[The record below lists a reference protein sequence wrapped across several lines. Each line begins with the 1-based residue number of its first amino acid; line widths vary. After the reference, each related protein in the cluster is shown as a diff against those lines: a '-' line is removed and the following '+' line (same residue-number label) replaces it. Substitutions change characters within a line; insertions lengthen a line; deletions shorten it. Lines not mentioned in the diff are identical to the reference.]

1 MATLFIADLHLCVE
15 EPAITAG
22 FLRFLAGE
30 ARNADALYILGDLFE
45 AWIGDDDPNPLHRQM
60 AAAIK
65 AVSDSGVPCYF
76 IHGNRDFLLGKR
88 FARESGMTLLPEEKV
103 LELYG
108 RRVLIMHGDT
118 LCTDD
123 AGYQAFRAKVHKPWL
138 QTLLTILGTILAS
151 SGFWAYIQE
160 RSKRKA
166 AENKHNNLET
176 QMLIGLAHDR
186 IIYLGMAYIE
196 RGYITQDEY
205 ENLYE
210 YLYKP
215 YEKLGGNGSAKRIM
229 TEVDQLAIHKSTY
242 NA

>member
-1 MATLFIADLHLCVE
+1 ME
-15 EPAITAG
+15 ME
-22 FLRFLAGE
+22 
-30 ARNADALYILGDLFE
+30 
-45 AWIGDDDPNPLHRQM
+45 
-60 AAAIK
+60 
-65 AVSDSGVPCYF
+65 
-76 IHGNRDFLLGKR
+76 
-88 FARESGMTLLPEEKV
+88 
-103 LELYG
+103 
-108 RRVLIMHGDT
+108 
-118 LCTDD
+118 
-123 AGYQAFRAKVHKPWL
+123 PWL

-176 QMLIGLAHDR
+176 QMLIGLAH
-186 IIYLGMAYIE
+186 E